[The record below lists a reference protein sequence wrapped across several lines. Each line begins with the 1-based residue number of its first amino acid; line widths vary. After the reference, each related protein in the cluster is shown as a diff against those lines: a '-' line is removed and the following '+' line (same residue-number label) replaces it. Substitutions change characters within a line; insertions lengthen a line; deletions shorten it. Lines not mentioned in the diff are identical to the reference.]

1 MAKDKQRQADSTSD
15 TTTVRRL
22 DFSGWDID
30 WMEVSDDLNT
40 GELVVRIQA
49 GNKTI
54 VIKPTL
60 EQIQE
65 IHGVVDAAITA
76 SVRTAARMSDHQSA
90 VCFMA
95 ATSGTEATFG
105 AETVH
110 TEQGKCRM
118 CGFRGH
124 DVGPAPAP

>member
-1 MAKDKQRQADSTSD
+1 VAKQRRADVTSD
-15 TTTVRRL
+15 TSTVRRL
-22 DFSGWDID
+22 DFTGWDIQ
-30 WMEVSDDLNT
+30 WLEISDDLNT

-49 GNKTI
+49 GNKTM

-60 EQIQE
+60 AQIQE

-76 SVRTAARMSDHQSA
+76 SIRTAARMSDHQSA
-90 VCFMA
+90 VCFMT
-95 ATSGTEATFG
+95 ATGSTEATFN
-105 AETVH
+105 AEIVH

-124 DVGPAPAP
+124 DVGPLVVP